1 MVSKNLTIIL
11 FIAVVFTA
19 GLIVGIN
26 YSAHS
31 NDKISSTL
39 QDNELSAESFVIE
52 QELLEG
58 LDVSCPAMEA
68 RLNSLG
74 SELWALGKQLDSPT
88 AKALGEDNYQIAKRQ
103 YHLTQARTYVIF
115 YKMLSKCK
123 PDSHVLLYY
132 YSQNQTASAQQ
143 GKILDDLVDKLH
155 IHVFAMEYQYSPD
168 LKFLEDYYEI
178 NQTPAIVV
186 DYKNTLRGLVSGAE
200 IEKELQ

>member
-1 MVSKNLTIIL
+1 MSKNLTIIL

-19 GLIVGIN
+19 GWILGSNFSVN
-26 YSAHS
+26 S
-31 NDKISSTL
+31 NDKISANL
-39 QDNELSAESFVIE
+39 QNNELSAESFIIE

-58 LDVSCPAMEA
+58 LDVSCEAMET

-74 SELWALGKQLDSPT
+74 SELWALGKQLDNPAS
-88 AKALGEDNYQIAKRQ
+88 KGYGEDNYEIAKRQ

-115 YKMLSKCK
+115 YKMLDKCK

-132 YSQNQTASAQQ
+132 YSQNQSASAEQ
-143 GKILDDLVDKLH
+143 GKILDDLVDRLK
-155 IHVFAMEYQYSPD
+155 IHVFAMEYQYSSD

-178 NQTPAIVV
+178 NQTPAIVI
-186 DYKNTLRGLVSGAE
+186 DYKKTLRGLVSGDQ